1 MANFI
6 YTATDKDGKIV
17 KGNFSAADRDT
28 VANMIISQGLSPL
41 KIRQGFAFNFNF
53 SNLNNINIGKV
64 PIKDKVIFFRELSVL
79 ISSGI
84 PIVEAI
90 NIAQA
95 QVTNGGL
102 KSILKE
108 VGFSVE
114 SGKSLSDS
122 FAPHTQLFSEMQ
134 IQLIRTAE
142 ASGSLDYILDRIAT
156 ETERASDLIS
166 KFKSAMMY
174 PIIVISVAIVAIAIV
189 LTKMIPPMKG
199 LYASFNANLPAP
211 TQILINFS
219 NFVIAYWVYIVI
231 ALVVIAILAIWYRST
246 PKGRE
251 VTDKIF
257 LKIPIIGSL
266 LQKLQIISF
275 GRTFILL
282 VKSGVPLV
290 RGLNMIADSMG
301 NVVFKESI
309 RYIAGEV
316 EKGRSISSVMSQIEY
331 FPPLLWRM
339 VAIGEQTGKMEEV
352 VGKVI
357 EYYQSETASLIDNL
371 SKIMEPII
379 TIFLGVVVGFIG
391 ISVYLPIYTLGNV
404 IK

>member
-1 MANFI
+1 MANFS
-6 YTATDKDGKIV
+6 YTATDKEGKIV
-17 KGNFSAADRDT
+17 KGNFNAADKDT
-28 VANMIISQGLSPL
+28 VANMLISQGLSPL
-41 KIRQGFAFNFNF
+41 KISQGIGFNFNF
-53 SNLNNINIGKV
+53 SNLNNINIGQV

-90 NIAQA
+90 NISQA

-102 KSILKE
+102 KSILRE

-122 FAPHTQLFSEMQ
+122 FAPHKQLFSEMQ
-134 IQLIRTAE
+134 IQLIKTAE

-174 PIIVISVAIVAIAIV
+174 PVIVIIVAIVAIAIV
-189 LTKMIPPMKG
+189 LTKMIPPMKQ

-219 NFVIAYWVYIVI
+219 DFVIAYWVYIVVV
-231 ALVVIAILAIWYRST
+231 LVIVVILAIWYRST
-246 PKGRE
+246 PRGRE
-251 VTDKIF
+251 VTDKMF

-301 NVVFKESI
+301 NVVFKKSL
-309 RYIAGEV
+309 RYIADEV

-371 SKIMEPII
+371 SKIMEPLI
-379 TIFLGVVVGFIG
+379 TIVLGIVVGFIG
-391 ISVYLPIYTLGNV
+391 IAVYLPIYTLGNV

>member
-1 MANFI
+1 MANFS

-17 KGNFSAADRDT
+17 KGNFNAADKDT
-28 VANMIISQGLSPL
+28 VANMLISQGLSPL
-41 KIRQGFAFNFNF
+41 KIRQGLDFNFNF
-53 SNLNNINIGKV
+53 SNLNNINIGQV

-122 FAPHTQLFSEMQ
+122 FAPHRQLFSEMQ
-134 IQLIRTAE
+134 IQLIKTAE

-174 PIIVISVAIVAIAIV
+174 PVIVIIVAIVAIAIV
-189 LTKMIPPMKG
+189 LTKMIPPMKQ

-219 NFVIAYWVYIVI
+219 DFVIAYWVYIVI
-231 ALVVIAILAIWYRST
+231 ALVIVAILAIWYRST

-251 VTDKIF
+251 VTDKMF

-371 SKIMEPII
+371 SKVMEPII
-379 TIFLGVVVGFIG
+379 TIILGVVVGFIG

>member
-1 MANFI
+1 MANFS

-17 KGNFSAADRDT
+17 KGNFNAADKDT
-28 VANMIISQGLSPL
+28 VANMLISQGLSPL
-41 KIRQGFAFNFNF
+41 KIRQGLDFNFNF
-53 SNLNNINIGKV
+53 SNLNNINIGQV

-122 FAPHTQLFSEMQ
+122 FAPHRQLFSEIQ
-134 IQLIRTAE
+134 IQLIKTAE

-174 PIIVISVAIVAIAIV
+174 PVIVIIVAIVAIAIV
-189 LTKMIPPMKG
+189 LTKMIPPMKQ

-219 NFVIAYWVYIVI
+219 DFVIAYWVYIVI
-231 ALVVIAILAIWYRST
+231 ALVIVAILAIWYRST

-251 VTDKIF
+251 VTDKMF

-371 SKIMEPII
+371 SKVMEPII
-379 TIFLGVVVGFIG
+379 TIILGVVVGFIG

>member
-1 MANFI
+1 MANFT

-28 VANMIISQGLSPL
+28 VANMLISQGLSPL